1 MENNT
6 MNSYIIQ
13 TPEWEY
19 IIRVLIAAICGSIIG
34 YEREKR
40 LKNAGIR
47 THILVSMSAALMMI
61 ISKYGFFDIVLIN
74 EGIKLDPSRVAASVV
89 SAIGFLGA
97 GVIFVRKENTIG
109 VTTAAGLWA
118 TVGLG
123 LAIGAGMYISGIVFT
138 FLVLLVQLLLHNK
151 RFKFSTQTTG
161 SIALRIDNSNFSIGE
176 VSAIFKEKK
185 LDVRNMRLTL
195 KDGSQDV
202 AATIIF
208 SKKDNINDVM
218 KQLET
223 IGQITSIEIT
233 TFG

>member
-1 MENNT
+1 MAEYLL
-6 MNSYIIQ
+6 S

-19 IIRVLIAAICGSIIG
+19 LLRITVAAVCGGIIG

-47 THILVSMSAALMMI
+47 THILVSMSAALMMV
-61 ISKYGFFDIVLIN
+61 ISKYGFYDVLKYT
-74 EGIKLDPSRVAASVV
+74 GIGVDASRVAASVV

-123 LAIGAGMYISGIVFT
+123 LAIGAGMYVTGTVFT
-138 FLVLLVQLLLHNK
+138 FLVLAIQLLLHNR
-151 RFKFSTQTTG
+151 RFRFSTQTTG
-161 SIALRIDNSNFSIGE
+161 AITLKIDSTDFTIGQVNSIFR
-176 VSAIFKEKK
+176 EKK
-185 LDVRNMRLTL
+185 LDVRNIRLTL
-195 KDGSQDV
+195 QDGGQLLS
-202 AATIIF
+202 AIIIF
-208 SKKDNINDVM
+208 SKKDNLNDVVH
-218 KQLET
+218 QLES
-223 IGQITSIEIT
+223 IGTLTSIEIT

>member
-1 MENNT
+1 MLR
-6 MNSYIIQ
+6 YIINAQ
-13 TPEWEY
+13 EMEY
-19 IIRVLIAAICGSIIG
+19 ILRVIIAAICGGVIG

-61 ISKYGFFDIVLIN
+61 ISKYGFFDVALVN
-74 EGIKLDPSRVAASVV
+74 EGIRVDASRVAASVV

-123 LAIGAGMYISGIVFT
+123 LAIGAGMYFAGVIFT
-138 FLVLLVQLLLHNK
+138 VLVLLVQLVLHNK

-161 SIALRIDNSNFSIGE
+161 SIVLRIDNSNFTIGQ
-176 VSAIFKEKK
+176 VNSVFKEKK
-185 LDVRNMRLTL
+185 LDVRNMRLVL
-195 KDGSQDV
+195 RDGGQDV
-202 AATIIF
+202 STTIIF

-223 IGQITSIEIT
+223 IGKITSIEIT

>member
-1 MENNT
+1 MLR
-6 MNSYIIQ
+6 YIINAQ
-13 TPEWEY
+13 EVEY
-19 IIRVLIAAICGSIIG
+19 ILRVIIAAICGGVIG

-61 ISKYGFFDIVLIN
+61 ISKYGFFDVALVN
-74 EGIKLDPSRVAASVV
+74 EGIRVDASRVAASVV

-123 LAIGAGMYISGIVFT
+123 LAIGAGMYFAGVIFT
-138 FLVLLVQLLLHNK
+138 VLVLLVQLVLHNK

-161 SIALRIDNSNFSIGE
+161 SIVLRIDNSNFTIGQ
-176 VSAIFKEKK
+176 VNSVFKEKK
-185 LDVRNMRLTL
+185 LDVRNMRLVL
-195 KDGSQDV
+195 RDGGQDV
-202 AATIIF
+202 SATIIF

-223 IGQITSIEIT
+223 IGKITSIEIT

>member
-1 MENNT
+1 M
-6 MNSYIIQ
+6 
-13 TPEWEY
+13 
-19 IIRVLIAAICGSIIG
+19 
-34 YEREKR
+34 
-40 LKNAGIR
+40 
-47 THILVSMSAALMMI
+47 
-61 ISKYGFFDIVLIN
+61 
-74 EGIKLDPSRVAASVV
+74 
-89 SAIGFLGA
+89 GA

-195 KDGSQDV
+195 NDGGQDV
-202 AATIIF
+202 TATIIF

>member
-1 MENNT
+1 MLR
-6 MNSYIIQ
+6 YIINAQ
-13 TPEWEY
+13 EMEY
-19 IIRVLIAAICGSIIG
+19 ILRVIIAAICGGVIG

-61 ISKYGFFDIVLIN
+61 ISKYGFFDVALVN
-74 EGIKLDPSRVAASVV
+74 EGIRVDASRVAASVV

-123 LAIGAGMYISGIVFT
+123 LAIGAGMYFAGVIFT
-138 FLVLLVQLLLHNK
+138 VLVLLVQLVLHNK

-161 SIALRIDNSNFSIGE
+161 SIVLRIDNSNFTIGQ
-176 VSAIFKEKK
+176 VNSVFKEKK
-185 LDVRNMRLTL
+185 LDVRNMRIVLR
-195 KDGSQDV
+195 DGGQDV
-202 AATIIF
+202 SATIIF

-223 IGQITSIEIT
+223 IGKITSIEIT

>member
-1 MENNT
+1 MLR
-6 MNSYIIQ
+6 YIINAQ
-13 TPEWEY
+13 EMEY
-19 IIRVLIAAICGSIIG
+19 ILRVIIAAICGGVIG

-61 ISKYGFFDIVLIN
+61 ISKYGFFDVALVN
-74 EGIKLDPSRVAASVV
+74 EGIRVDASRVAASVV

-123 LAIGAGMYISGIVFT
+123 LAIGAGMYFAGVIFT
-138 FLVLLVQLLLHNK
+138 VLVLLVQLVLHNK

-161 SIALRIDNSNFSIGE
+161 SIVLRIDNSNFTIGQ
-176 VSAIFKEKK
+176 VNSVFKEKK
-185 LDVRNMRLTL
+185 LDVRNMRLVL
-195 KDGSQDV
+195 RDGGQDV
-202 AATIIF
+202 SATIIF

-223 IGQITSIEIT
+223 IGNITSIEIT

>member
-1 MENNT
+1 MTE
-6 MNSYIIQ
+6 YLLG

-19 IIRVLIAAICGSIIG
+19 LIRIALAAVCGGIIG

-47 THILVSMSAALMMI
+47 THILVSMSAALMMV
-61 ISKYGFFDIVLIN
+61 ISKYGFFDVLTYT
-74 EGIKLDPSRVAASVV
+74 GIGVDASRLAASVV

-123 LAIGAGMYISGIVFT
+123 LAIGSGMYVTGTVFT
-138 FLVLLVQLLLHNK
+138 FLVLAIQLLLHNK
-151 RFKFSTQTTG
+151 HFRFSTQTTG
-161 SIALRIDNSNFSIGE
+161 TITLRIDNSIYSIGQ
-176 VSAIFKEKK
+176 VSSLFREKK
-185 LDVRNMRLTL
+185 LDVRNIRLTL
-195 KDGSQDV
+195 QDGGQLLS
-202 AATIIF
+202 AIIIF
-208 SKKDNINDVM
+208 SKKDNLNDVVH
-218 KQLET
+218 QLET
-223 IGQITSIEIT
+223 IGKLTSIEIT

>member
-1 MENNT
+1 MLR
-6 MNSYIIQ
+6 YIIDVK
-13 TPEWEY
+13 EMEY
-19 IIRVLIAAICGSIIG
+19 ILRVIIAAICGGVIG

-61 ISKYGFFDIVLIN
+61 ISKYGFFDVVLIN
-74 EGIKLDPSRVAASVV
+74 EGIRVDASRVAASVV

-123 LAIGAGMYISGIVFT
+123 LAIGSGMYFAGVVFT
-138 FLVLLVQLLLHNK
+138 ILVLLVQLILHNK

-161 SIALRIDNSNFSIGE
+161 SIVLRIDNSNFTIGQ
-176 VSAIFKEKK
+176 VNSVFREKK
-185 LDVRNMRLTL
+185 LDVRNMRLVL
-195 KDGSQDV
+195 RDGGQDV
-202 AATIIF
+202 SATIIF

-223 IGQITSIEIT
+223 IGKITSIEIT

>member
-1 MENNT
+1 MLR
-6 MNSYIIQ
+6 YIINAQ
-13 TPEWEY
+13 EMEY
-19 IIRVLIAAICGSIIG
+19 ILRVIIAAICGGVIG

-61 ISKYGFFDIVLIN
+61 ISKYGFFDVALVN
-74 EGIKLDPSRVAASVV
+74 EGIRVDASRVAASVV

-123 LAIGAGMYISGIVFT
+123 LAIGAGMYFAGVIFT
-138 FLVLLVQLLLHNK
+138 VLVLLVQLVLHNK

-161 SIALRIDNSNFSIGE
+161 SIVLRIDNSNFTIGQ
-176 VSAIFKEKK
+176 VNSVFKEKK
-185 LDVRNMRLTL
+185 LDVRNMRLVL
-195 KDGSQDV
+195 RDGGQDV
-202 AATIIF
+202 SVTIIF

-223 IGQITSIEIT
+223 IGKITSIEIT

>member
-1 MENNT
+1 MAEYLL
-6 MNSYIIQ
+6 S

-19 IIRVLIAAICGSIIG
+19 LLRITVAAVCGGIIG

-47 THILVSMSAALMMI
+47 THILVSMSAALMMV
-61 ISKYGFFDIVLIN
+61 ISKYGFYDVLKYT
-74 EGIKLDPSRVAASVV
+74 GIGVDASRVAASVV

-123 LAIGAGMYISGIVFT
+123 LAIGAGMYVTGTVFT
-138 FLVLLVQLLLHNK
+138 FLVLAIQLLLHNR
-151 RFKFSTQTTG
+151 RFRFSTQTTG
-161 SIALRIDNSNFSIGE
+161 AITLKIDSTDFTIGQVNSIFR
-176 VSAIFKEKK
+176 EKK
-185 LDVRNMRLTL
+185 LDVRNIRLTL
-195 KDGSQDV
+195 QDGGQLLS
-202 AATIIF
+202 AIIIF
-208 SKKDNINDVM
+208 SKKDNLNDVVH
-218 KQLET
+218 QLES
-223 IGQITSIEIT
+223 IGTLTAIEIT

>member
-1 MENNT
+1 

-89 SAIGFLGA
+89 SALGFLGA

-123 LAIGAGMYISGIVFT
+123 LAIGAGMYFAGVIFT
-138 FLVLLVQLLLHNK
+138 VLVLLVQLVSHNK
-151 RFKFSTQTTG
+151 RLKFSTQTTG
-161 SIALRIDNSNFSIGE
+161 SIVLRIDKSNFTIGQ
-176 VSAIFKEKK
+176 VNSVFKEKK
-185 LDVRNMRLTL
+185 LDVRNMRLVL
-195 KDGSQDV
+195 RDGGQDV
-202 AATIIF
+202 SATIIF

-223 IGQITSIEIT
+223 IGKITSIEIT